1 MGESSQMQL
10 KEIEIFANVECH
22 GAFVSKKPSFSFGMS
37 LPSSN

>member
-22 GAFVSKKPSFSFGMS
+22 GVFVSEKPSFFI
-37 LPSSN
+37 